1 VGFLS
6 QPAGYPA
13 ISLIVMSPRNLSH
26 GGLSLPLRPR
36 RRSGVSLVFRNLR
49 QMKAYTLF
57 PDKIDDLPVSTA
69 FLLPLGSIGTIYF
82 VTTRQQIT

>member
-1 VGFLS
+1 
-6 QPAGYPA
+6 
-13 ISLIVMSPRNLSH
+13 
-26 GGLSLPLRPR
+26 
-36 RRSGVSLVFRNLR
+36 
-49 QMKAYTLF
+49 MKAYTLF